1 MEATIEET
9 ERIYATLPT
18 VDQREL
24 RKIPDDAVAF
34 WEGNYFNKE
43 EAIEW
48 LKAEE
53 QRALEIYNKSSNGK
67 VVRGAHAHAAACAEL
82 AKKIKKG
89 GPPLKKPCDLELELG
104 KIQDRMLGAK

>member
-34 WEGNYFNKE
+34 WESNYFNKE

-48 LKAEE
+48 LEAEE
-53 QRALEIYNKSSNGK
+53 QRAMEIYNKSPNGK
-67 VVRGAHAHAAACAEL
+67 VVRGAHAHAEACAKL
-82 AKKIKKG
+82 AAKIKKG
-89 GPPLKKPCDLELELG
+89 APGLKKPCDIEKEIG
-104 KIQDRMLGAK
+104 KIQDKILGAK